1 MQDVKKPNGINIHNI
16 INITVNIKANLVKV
30 QDVKRPKSIIVNIN
44 IDYNNYNNN
53 NTVNTKTNLVKV
65 QDVKRPIGSWRA
77 TRLLDFEAA
86 VVPSRGLQVHQR
98 LKVLLFEMILR
109 FITDVRE

>member
-53 NTVNTKTNLVKV
+53 NTKTNLVKV

-77 TRLLDFEAA
+77 TRLLDFEAV

-109 FITDVRE
+109 FITGVRE

>member
-16 INITVNIKANLVKV
+16 INITVNIKANLVTV

-44 IDYNNYNNN
+44 IDYNNN
-53 NTVNTKTNLVKV
+53 NTVNMKANLVKV

-77 TRLLDFEAA
+77 TRLLDFEAL

-109 FITDVRE
+109 IITDVRE

>member
-16 INITVNIKANLVKV
+16 INITVNIKANLVTV

-44 IDYNNYNNN
+44 IHYSN
-53 NTVNTKTNLVKV
+53 NTVNIKTNLVKV

-77 TRLLDFEAA
+77 TRLLDFEAV

>member
-16 INITVNIKANLVKV
+16 INITVNIKANLVTV
-30 QDVKRPKSIIVNIN
+30 QDVKRTKSIIVNIN
-44 IDYNNYNNN
+44 IHNNYNNN

-77 TRLLDFEAA
+77 TRLLDFEAV